1 VSAPCPH
8 VDPGIDWS
16 QLWVGRR
23 AIRVGANVTHYEV
36 RRKMRGYSAWIP
48 ACKITKEKLAHIESL
63 LGGKP
68 SVLLRALAVLAE
80 EVGE

>member
-1 VSAPCPH
+1 MSDPCPH
-8 VDPGIDWS
+8 VDPSIDWS

-23 AIRVGANVTHYEV
+23 SIHTGVNVTYYEV

-48 ACKITKEKLAHIESL
+48 ACKITKEKMAHIETL
-63 LGGKP
+63 LDGKP

>member
-1 VSAPCPH
+1 MSDPCPH
-8 VDPGIDWS
+8 MDPAIDWS

-23 AIRVGANVTHYEV
+23 SIHAGTNVTYYEV

-48 ACKITKEKLAHIESL
+48 ACKITEAKLAQIESL
-63 LGGKP
+63 VGGKP